1 MVYRNIYVRYN
12 KMPYH
17 LMKGLKTLYYYGNI
31 YYSVSTPPKDYN
43 NKLDLFFGCDCEY
56 PKWKNVE
63 KIIK

>member
-1 MVYRNIYVRYN
+1 
-12 KMPYH
+12 MPYH
-17 LMKGLKTLYYYGNI
+17 LMKGLKTLYYYGDI

-63 KIIK
+63 KVIK